1 MRTVADLFED
11 PQLAARGMLLPV
23 SGGGGLKVPGS
34 PLKFAG
40 APPERTRPPAPA
52 LGEHTGEVLAELA
65 AAAGDGQG
73 GDGPGGASPAAGG
86 GPA

>member
-1 MRTVADLFED
+1 MNTVADLFQE

-23 SGGGGLKVPGS
+23 TGCDDLLVPGT

-40 APPERTRPPAPA
+40 VATEQARPPAPA
-52 LGEHTGEVLAELA
+52 LGEHTGQVLAELDA
-65 AAAGDGQG
+65 RRTG
-73 GDGPGGASPAAGG
+73 GGALAPGGSSAAAGG